1 MARTSSEQ
9 IVTASKEV
17 SADGLS
23 SDSAQQTH
31 NVVVHLAGPSGES
44 DKLQR
49 DISRRHMIF
58 IALGGSIGAGL
69 FVGSGGALAAGGPM
83 SLVLNFALVGFGVT
97 CTMGALGEL
106 AAAFPVAGSFYTY
119 ATMFVS
125 EAWGFTMGWNFVFNW
140 LIIFPFELTCIAS
153 QIRFWKED
161 IHPAIIV
168 TPILFGLI
176 LTSFAG
182 SKWYGE
188 IEHAFG
194 IAKAMAISVFIILAF
209 LIIGGGVSSDP
220 RQGTGDMYWRDGQ
233 AFRNGFVG
241 FMFVFRT
248 AGMSYGGTELLGMT
262 AAECKNP
269 RRLLPLATKI
279 TFVRILVF
287 YVLALLLLGFCVSA
301 ADPNLAMSGHG
312 AKISPFTLAA
322 RLAGVKGLAI
332 FFNILIVVALL
343 SMANASIYASS
354 RAFQALCD
362 QGMGPRMGARI
373 VRGVPVWAFALSF
386 LFGLLAYV
394 ELAPGGQAIFDWL
407 LSLSGACN
415 YYTWISICVS
425 HICFRRSWRAQGR
438 STDDLLWKSPFG
450 VWGSCV
456 GIVICAIGLLANIV
470 TAIWPINGKHDAG
483 AIMRDNVGTVIPLI
497 VLGGFVLW
505 SRYKRP
511 GTPTPLIMSPDKVD
525 LSRVRLASD
534 VAEEPEQAAQKSR
547 V

>member
-1 MARTSSEQ
+1 MPV
-9 IVTASKEV
+9 VTTAKEV
-17 SADGLS
+17 SADGIS
-23 SDSAQQTH
+23 TESTNIGFHDT
-31 NVVVHLAGPSGES
+31 VVVHHNGGPTGEA

-69 FVGSGGALAAGGPM
+69 FVGSGGALGAGGPV

-153 QIRFWKED
+153 QVRFWNAD
-161 IHPAIIV
+161 AHSALII
-168 TPILFGLI
+168 TPILVGLI
-176 LTSFAG
+176 AVSFLG
-182 SKWYGE
+182 SRWYGE

-194 IAKAMAISVFIILAF
+194 IGKAVAISVFMVLA
-209 LIIGGGVSSDP
+209 LVIIGGGAGKRVD
-220 RQGTGDMYWRDGQ
+220 YWEEGQ
-233 AFRNGFVG
+233 AFRNGFSG

-279 TFVRILVF
+279 TFFRILIF
-287 YVLALLLLGFCVSA
+287 YVIALLLLGFCVP
-301 ADPNLAMSGHG
+301 ADHNLLAVTGHG
-312 AKISPFTLAA
+312 AAVSPFTLAA
-322 RLAGVKGLAI
+322 DLAKLPGLAN
-332 FFNILIVVALL
+332 FFNALIVVALI

-362 QGMGPRMGARI
+362 QGMGPRIGAR
-373 VRGVPVWAFALSF
+373 VVFGVPVWAFGLSA
-386 LFGLLAYV
+386 LFGLLAYI
-394 ELAPGGQAIFDWL
+394 ELAPGGGAIFDWL

-425 HICFRRSWRAQGR
+425 HICFRRSWRVQGR
-438 STDDLLWKSPFG
+438 STDELLWKSPFG
-450 VWGSCV
+450 VWGSWSGV
-456 GIVICAIGLLANIV
+456 VICTIGLCANVI
-470 TAIWPINGKHDAG
+470 TAIWPVGGKHDAG
-483 AIMRDNVGTVIPLI
+483 AIMRDNVGTVIPML
-497 VLGGFVLW
+497 VMGSFVLW
-505 SRYKRP
+505 SRIRRP
-511 GTPTPLIMSPDKVD
+511 GTPTPLIMSPHKVD
-525 LSRVRLASD
+525 LSRIRLGSD
-534 VAEEPEQAAQKSR
+534 VSTPEETSQKAS